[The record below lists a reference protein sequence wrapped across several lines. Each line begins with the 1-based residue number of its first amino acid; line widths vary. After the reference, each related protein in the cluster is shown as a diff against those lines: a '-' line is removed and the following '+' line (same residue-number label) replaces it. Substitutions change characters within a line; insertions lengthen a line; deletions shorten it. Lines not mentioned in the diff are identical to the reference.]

1 MKNIDKAKEILYDYR
16 YQVES
21 LIKDELLDR
30 IIFDENLS
38 YYNNIQ
44 SHIYDLIINI
54 YDNEELQDIYNI
66 YEGDVN
72 KLYLCLSDAYNYFF
86 ELDVEYNEEL
96 NTVFITIDVNGANL
110 DYPKCDNIYQCLWF
124 LNGDNGEIED
134 VYDNTVDITVS
145 NFDEDIKIEFEL
157 K

>member
-54 YDNEELQDIYNI
+54 YDNEELQDRYNI
-66 YEGDVN
+66 YEGDDN

-96 NTVFITIDVNGANL
+96 NTVLITIDVNGANL
-110 DYPKCDNIYQCLWF
+110 DTPSCENIYQCVWF
-124 LNGDNGEIED
+124 TNADNGEIEN
-134 VYDNTVDITVS
+134 VYENTADITAS
-145 NFDEDIKIEFEL
+145 NFYDFKIEIEL
-157 K
+157 KK